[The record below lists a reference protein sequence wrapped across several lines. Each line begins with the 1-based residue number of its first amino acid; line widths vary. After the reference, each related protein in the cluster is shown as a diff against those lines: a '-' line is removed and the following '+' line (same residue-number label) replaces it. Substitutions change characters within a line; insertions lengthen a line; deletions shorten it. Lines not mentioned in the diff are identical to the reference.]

1 MDQKRRQ
8 FIHFN
13 RQLGQRSQTRAH
25 ESRRTFRTA
34 RHRSH
39 SSMKKS
45 DHEPQA
51 AHSDPLVA
59 IEISRGGEST
69 TCPPRTTFQV
79 LATCVFDCFAAL
91 PCCHS
96 GQEPYRKSYQQDPYR
111 VYQDEGY
118 VEGYD
123 RESASVKWSHLAKHW
138 PGKSPEES
146 QSLLKKNRINSQ
158 QI

>member
-1 MDQKRRQ
+1 
-8 FIHFN
+8 
-13 RQLGQRSQTRAH
+13 
-25 ESRRTFRTA
+25 
-34 RHRSH
+34 
-39 SSMKKS
+39 MKMKTS
-45 DHEPQA
+45 DHEPQLV
-51 AHSDPLVA
+51 HSDPLVA
-59 IEISRGGEST
+59 IEMSRGGEST
-69 TCPPRTTFQV
+69 ACLPLIFQSKQNI
-79 LATCVFDCFAAL
+79 LASCLFDCFAAL

-138 PGKSPEES
+138 PGKSPEEF
-146 QSLLKKNRINSQ
+146 QSLLKKNRISGQ